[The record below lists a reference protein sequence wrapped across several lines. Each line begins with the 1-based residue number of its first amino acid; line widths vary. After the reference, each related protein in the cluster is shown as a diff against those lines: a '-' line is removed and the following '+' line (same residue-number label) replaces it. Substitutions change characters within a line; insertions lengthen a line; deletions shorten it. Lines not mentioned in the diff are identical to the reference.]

1 MKSPNPVR
9 FLCAVLCLSS
19 VSASAQTAGGVGVTA
34 IEVPDPITGSVMSGY
49 VFYSSAKQ
57 MRTTIGPYRI
67 DAGVDTPPLP
77 GARGLVVVSHGG
89 GGSSLGHH
97 TLATHLAREGF
108 LVATIEHPKDNFRDQ
123 SGNGQSAVL
132 VGRPI
137 QVSAVI
143 TMLLNDRRWKSLIDP
158 ARIGVAGFSN
168 GGYTSLMLVGAVPRF
183 ERFIEYCKRRPDHEP
198 ICGPM
203 RELTAL
209 ASSQGRTV
217 TQIVSTMQG
226 DLTRWGGTEDPR
238 VKAAFVMAP
247 LGLLFDAEGLVRVKE
262 PVFLYYSEEDQVL
275 IPSENAGRLR
285 PLLKTLVGVK
295 TVPRADHWVFLSPC
309 SEALAK
315 DAAMLCTDPTGVD
328 RVSVHKQMN
337 ADASAFFAG
346 ALSTSVP
353 RR

>member
-1 MKSPNPVR
+1 
-9 FLCAVLCLSS
+9 
-19 VSASAQTAGGVGVTA
+19 
-34 IEVPDPITGSVMSGY
+34 
-49 VFYSSAKQ
+49 
-57 MRTTIGPYRI
+57 
-67 DAGVDTPPLP
+67 
-77 GARGLVVVSHGG
+77 
-89 GGSSLGHH
+89 
-97 TLATHLAREGF
+97 
-108 LVATIEHPKDNFRDQ
+108 
-123 SGNGQSAVL
+123 
-132 VGRPI
+132 
-137 QVSAVI
+137 
-143 TMLLNDRRWKSLIDP
+143 
-158 ARIGVAGFSN
+158 
-168 GGYTSLMLVGAVPRF
+168 
-183 ERFIEYCKRRPDHEP
+183 
-198 ICGPM
+198 
-203 RELTAL
+203 
-209 ASSQGRTV
+209 
-217 TQIVSTMQG
+217 MQG